1 MSITTSRSVCISL
14 HDRSYAYHQLW
25 FLHRTPDCLPRAP
38 LKRAI
43 MCGLLA
49 FREWILSDNGQA
61 WNWPSHYHGSFIMQL
76 FPFNFSFHSFIA
88 SSCSIGIRG
97 FTYAWMHG
105 NPSQYLVFLLVQ
117 YHKNT
122 YPHLLWTAPPFLSSP
137 PWHQHVF
144 SSTQQASPF
153 LYHAIVHFSYQ
164 SILVY
169 SLVFQEFY
177 PALSSLY
184 QGPLQGHQVTRWKQI
199 LSPDCWI
206 P

>member
-1 MSITTSRSVCISL
+1 MPTTRYDFCMES
-14 HDRSYAYHQLW
+14 
-25 FLHRTPDCLPRAP
+25 TDCLPRTP

-43 MCGLLA
+43 MRGLLA
-49 FREWILSDNGQA
+49 FREWILTGQA
-61 WNWPSHYHGSFIMQL
+61 WNWPSHYHGSLVIQL
-76 FPFNFSFHSFIA
+76 FPFNVSFHSFIA

-97 FTYAWMHG
+97 FTYARKKHG
-105 NPSQYLVFLLVQ
+105 NASQYVVTLLVQ

-153 LYHAIVHFSYQ
+153 LYHAIVHSSYR

-169 SLVFQEFY
+169 SLVFQEFC
-177 PALSSLY
+177 PALSNCTKVLCKVIKWHAGNRFCLQTAESLN
-184 QGPLQGHQVTRWKQI
+184 
-199 LSPDCWI
+199 LSYKKKERKLC
-206 P
+206 